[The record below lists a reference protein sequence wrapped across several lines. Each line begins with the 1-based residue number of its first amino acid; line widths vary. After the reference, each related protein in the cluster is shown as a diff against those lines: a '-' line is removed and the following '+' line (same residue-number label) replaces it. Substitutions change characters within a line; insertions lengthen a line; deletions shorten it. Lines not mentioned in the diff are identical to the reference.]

1 MSDAITKVFI
11 FARPFNRH
19 KPRDIQVIPM
29 SAPKLDRLLQALKS
43 LNLDEAKGII
53 TAFDSRF
60 LFIPV
65 GLIHSIEDRLTENF
79 GPITATSLQYEV
91 GKQGGAQYMNIAK
104 KSGFD
109 IKRAGGLDQIADRLG
124 TLSGWGKVS
133 IVDFDPSK
141 RIARIRWTNGVSVRN
156 TKGKTPV
163 CHFGRGILTGAMEQ
177 TFGRKL
183 ESLEVSCQGK
193 GDKYCE
199 AVIGEPAEITR
210 LAEGRKRVRA

>member
-1 MSDAITKVFI
+1 M
-11 FARPFNRH
+11 FNIRNLGSSLL
-19 KPRDIQVIPM
+19 
-29 SAPKLDRLLQALKS
+29 SAAKLDRLLQALKS
-43 LNLDEAKGII
+43 LNIDEAKGII
-53 TAFDSRF
+53 TAYDERF

-65 GLIHSIEDRLTENF
+65 GLIHSIEDRLTESF
-79 GPITATSLQYEV
+79 GPVTATSFQYEI
-91 GKQGGAQYMNIAK
+91 GKQGGAQYMSIAK

-133 IVDFDPSK
+133 IVDFDLSK
-141 RIARIRWTNGVSVRN
+141 KIARIRWTNGVSVRN

-183 ESLEVSCQGK
+183 ESLEMSCQGK

-210 LAEGRKRVRA
+210 LAESSERGRVTSV

>member
-1 MSDAITKVFI
+1 MS
-11 FARPFNRH
+11 
-19 KPRDIQVIPM
+19 
-29 SAPKLDRLLQALKS
+29 SAKLDRLLKALQS
-43 LNLDEAKGII
+43 LDIDESKGII
-53 TAFDSRF
+53 TAYDERF

-65 GLIHSIEDRLTENF
+65 GLIHSIEDRLNENF
-79 GPITATSLQYEV
+79 GPITATSFQYEI
-91 GKQGGAQYMNIAK
+91 GKQGGAQYMEIAK

-109 IKRAGGLDQIADRLG
+109 IKRADGLDQIADRLG

-133 IVDFDPSK
+133 IIDYNPSK
-141 RIARIRWTNGVSVRN
+141 KITRIRWTNGVSVRN
-156 TKGKTPV
+156 RKGKTPV

-193 GDKYCE
+193 GDPYCE

-210 LAEGRKRVRA
+210 LAESKRKMHG